1 MLRPLILLAL
11 FLVFPRFATA
21 ETCPVPDGAAPALAG
36 LDAGL
41 RRGFIE
47 RTITSEADSAGTW
60 LIGWAIGHGALVAG
74 SLALIPLD
82 DRSARPDHIV
92 GASAAGVGL
101 LTTQLG
107 RHGAL
112 RARRELAEPPRATP
126 CAELARVEET
136 FLGLAEGDRMRTAW
150 YMHAVNVTFNVGMGL
165 ILGLGYDRWG
175 PAAVQ
180 MAAGSAVG
188 EALILTRPTSSI
200 GALERYRAGELA
212 AREESRLR
220 PVFVATPSALLVG
233 AATTF

>member
-1 MLRPLILLAL
+1 M
-11 FLVFPRFATA
+11 
-21 ETCPVPDGAAPALAG
+21 
-36 LDAGL
+36 

-47 RTITSEADSAGTW
+47 RTVAAEADSAGTW
-60 LIGWAIGHGALVAG
+60 LLGWAIGHGALVAG

-82 DRSARPDHIV
+82 DRAARPDHIV

-112 RARRELAEPPRATP
+112 RARRELAEAPRATP
-126 CAELARVEET
+126 CAELARMEET
-136 FLGLAEGDRMRTAW
+136 FVRLADGDRMRTAW

-180 MAAGSAVG
+180 MAGGSAIG
-188 EALILTRPTSSI
+188 ELLILTRPTASV
-200 GALERYRAGELA
+200 GALERYRAGELTTQA
-212 AREESRLR
+212 AGRVT
-220 PVFVATPSALLVG
+220 PVVVAAPGTFLLG
-233 AATTF
+233 AASTF